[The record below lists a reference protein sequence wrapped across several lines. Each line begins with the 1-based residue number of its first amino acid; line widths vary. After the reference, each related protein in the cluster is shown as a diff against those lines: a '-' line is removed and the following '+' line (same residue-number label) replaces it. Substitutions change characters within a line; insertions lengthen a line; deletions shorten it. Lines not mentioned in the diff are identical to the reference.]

1 MRGPFELSP
10 PPWRSARRR
19 SPPGAGRSPS
29 RPRPETPQQ
38 FSLALDFYV
47 NPDHAGI
54 FEAID
59 NGYSS
64 DAGLDV
70 QPQTPSDPSAP
81 IKEVAAGRVDLAIS
95 YEPEVLLAHDQGLPV
110 KAVAALVPTPLTSL
124 IWLKDSGIQGVKDLQ
139 GKTIATAGIPYQE
152 AYLKT
157 ILEREGLSTS
167 DVNTV
172 DVQQGL
178 LPAIL
183 SGKAQAMLGGF
194 LNVEG
199 VDLKLQGKDPTVIP
213 VDELG
218 IPTYNELVLVANSDT
233 LDSKTRGHPPLPRRP
248 RARDQGRRR
257 RSGRRDQGHPRRR
270 QRPRPEDHRGRGQK
284 DPAAPVPRRAPS
296 TLRLHGPAQWKKFAQ
311 FFADNGVI
319 KALPS
324 TDDLLTN
331 DLPADERGAV
341 GRSGRHPQRRALRD
355 RLVVGDE
362 HEVPREA
369 ADTARRERRT
379 PPPPRSWRAGPG
391 PARWPTSLM

>member
-1 MRGPFELSP
+1 VGAPLGENPLNETRRPVIKLRRKSLGAI
-10 PPWRSARRR
+10 SAALVVCAATVAAGCGEK
-19 SPPGAGRSPS
+19 SESTTPG
-29 RPRPETPQQ
+29 TPQP

-59 NGYSS
+59 NGYFS

-70 QPQTPSDPSAP
+70 ETHTPSDPSSP
-81 IKEVAAGRVDLAIS
+81 IKDVAAGRVDLAIS
-95 YEPEVLLAHDQGLPV
+95 YEPEVLLAQAQDPGLPV

-124 IWLKDSGIQGVKDLQ
+124 IWLKDSGIQDVKGLQ

-172 DVQQGL
+172 DVQQNL
-178 LPAIL
+178 LPAVI
-183 SGKAQAMLGGF
+183 SNKAQAILGGF

-213 VDELG
+213 VDKLG
-218 IPTYNELVLVANSDT
+218 IPTYNELVLVANADS
-233 LDSKTRGHPPLPRRP
+233 LDSKEEDIRLFLDALERGTK
-248 RARDQGRRR
+248 AAVA
-257 RSGRRDQGHPRRR
+257 
-270 QRPRPEDHRGRGQK
+270 
-284 DPAAPVPRRAPS
+284 DPAGATKAVLDAGNGLDPKITRAEVDK
-296 TLRLHGPAQWKKFAQ
+296 TLPLLMPKGGKHPYGYMDPAQWKKFAQ

-319 KALPS
+319 NALPS

-331 DLPADERGAV
+331 DLLPTN
-341 GRSGRHPQRRALRD
+341 
-355 RLVVGDE
+355 
-362 HEVPREA
+362 EVP
-369 ADTARRERRT
+369 
-379 PPPPRSWRAGPG
+379 
-391 PARWPTSLM
+391 